1 MPSLNLENSI
11 VDEQYEVRRRL
22 SHGSY
27 AEIYEAF
34 DLKRS
39 RRPVI
44 IKALNTHLQGTPD
57 PELERTLV
65 ENFQNEA
72 VALDELRH
80 PNVVQRLGH
89 GTAADLMGVPFHYLV
104 LEYMSGGDLLTRCRK
119 KPLSLEE
126 TIYYFRQVCDALDE
140 AHARNIVHRDIKPNN
155 LLFSSNGV
163 VIKLIDFGVAK
174 MRAGVDEEVT
184 RVGTDI
190 YAPPEH
196 NPNEGDSKG
205 FGPVTAASDV
215 YSLAKAIYTAMTG
228 SGPREFARRPIES
241 LPPQLASKP
250 WGPRLLEI
258 LRKATASRPSERYQS
273 VQRFWEDFTTLSSHL
288 AAPGA
293 NGDEEGDDATEV
305 RPRTATSEAA
315 LPAPAPVP
323 DFRPTLAD
331 SVARP
336 GGPRIVVELPEAPD
350 VATAPRRQSTEVKV
364 PPAPPVV
371 RPKPEAPAKSKA
383 KKDSY
388 SYREDLRDLVGS
400 GWRLWLTVMLVVMT
414 LLASVAGVFLE
425 VYRYVRHQNLPRG
438 RVVRQSLN
446 LQDQPG
452 TNATVIGHLPRE
464 TRVLVVGRDDSQQW
478 IEIEVVEWGGAS
490 ATEQPEEGW
499 VSARGVQIEQA
510 GGGQ

>member
-57 PELERTLV
+57 PDLEQTLV

-119 KPLSLEE
+119 QPLTLEE
-126 TIYYFRQVCDALDE
+126 AIYYFRQVADALSE
-140 AHARNIVHRDIKPNN
+140 AHARMIVHRDIKPNN

-196 NPNEGDSKG
+196 NPHAGDTG
-205 FGPVTAASDV
+205 GHGPVTPAADV
-215 YSLAKAIYTAMTG
+215 YSLAKTIYTAMTG

-241 LPPQLASKP
+241 LPPRLASKP
-250 WGPRLLEI
+250 WGERLTEI
-258 LRKATASRPSERYQS
+258 LRKATATKPSERYQS
-273 VQRFWEDFTTLSSHL
+273 IEAFWEAFSSLSSHL
-288 AAPGA
+288 VS
-293 NGDEEGDDATEV
+293 NDDGDDATEV
-305 RPRTATSEAA
+305 RPRTTTNDAA

-336 GGPRIVVELPEAPD
+336 GGPRIVVELPESPV
-350 VATAPRRQSTEVKV
+350 VAKSSQRPSTEIVDAPKPPAV
-364 PPAPPVV
+364 TPAPP
-371 RPKPEAPAKSKA
+371 KPQSKSK
-383 KKDSY
+383 KESY
-388 SYREDLRDLVGS
+388 SYKEDLRDLVGS
-400 GWRLWLTVMLVVMT
+400 GWRLWVTVALVVLT

-438 RVVRQSLN
+438 RVVRQNLN
-446 LQDQPG
+446 LQTEPS
-452 TNATVIGHLPRE
+452 ASSLVIGHLPRD
-464 TRVLVVGRDDSQQW
+464 TRVLVVQMDDSKQW
-478 IEIEVVEWGGAS
+478 IEVEVIEWGGAS
-490 ATEQPEEGW
+490 ATEQPSEGW
-499 VSARGVQIEQA
+499 VSARGIQVEQTN
-510 GGGQ
+510 